1 MFIETASRYLA
12 LASLEL
18 AMWAQIGLELTV
30 VSLLPDH
37 RETGVYHQAWV
48 DPTLKTN

>member
-18 AMWAQIGLELTV
+18 AIWAQIGLELTV